1 MWNCSELNAT
11 RDGQQDFY
19 SLFCFNLS
27 SIITSQGFFFSR
39 GVTFKIASP
48 SHSAGRKRILSNF
61 PFDFRRILIPARA
74 LFVNFVVSIFPRTFP
89 SYHATKSKSLWAKL
103 SRIESTKTQLN
114 SPLLTPSS
122 RENIGYV
129 YFMRVPAA
137 QSSVRSSRIGRWE
150 NCWNIRSSYSW
161 EQRGLACWLE
171 WCSLSL
177 SRSDSLL

>member
-1 MWNCSELNAT
+1 MRRGMDSRT
-11 RDGQQDFY
+11 FI
-19 SLFCFNLS
+19 SCFNLS

-114 SPLLTPSS
+114 SPLLVLTPSSS

-150 NCWNIRSSYSW
+150 NCWNIRSSYS
-161 EQRGLACWLE
+161 
-171 WCSLSL
+171 
-177 SRSDSLL
+177 